1 MFLGRKRPHNSN
13 SITQT
18 AIVDTKSQLKEKR
31 SKEVM
36 DIFMQQTELTPIE
49 NNLPTATV
57 RHDADMS
64 SYNTSTLF
72 KHTED
77 IQLIWSLAIALTQPD
92 QAVSVKKWMRNLVQ
106 PGLEN
111 QLKRSQ
117 ELHVN
122 DPFITTFVN
131 LTFGQTDAAS
141 ESAQAQNDFNLAMY
155 IIHSETKDTTQV
167 VQQQISDFKANGQWQ
182 TMTVFHKKCW
192 YAVAGDLGYVAADGF
207 AVTERVYW
215 QCALGMYIWFG
226 NRHGSFDLSRY
237 NKALDTRTGSNINQ
251 LKTAKHTAV
260 PDDRCL
266 WYQLLQWWIG
276 NESVANIAEWPLDL
290 VWLLTIYKQPN
301 TIDEKYALNWIEYL
315 ETQDMAELAIYA
327 TLFLKRPAEKLN
339 HILRECEWNNEAK
352 LINSYHIPSKQVYI
366 AKALNAH
373 DSWDYQREFECL
385 IQGGLKEQA
394 KMALLHFLL
403 PKTYDGNET
412 ALRASI
418 DFLSDIPDPDDD
430 IKTLLNTYKALLTKE
445 NMEHAG
451 QYIKELQQLQSKY
464 KSTHLHA
471 LLQALIEALKD
482 HM

>member
-1 MFLGRKRPHNSN
+1 
-13 SITQT
+13 
-18 AIVDTKSQLKEKR
+18 
-31 SKEVM
+31 M

-327 TLFLKRPAEKLN
+327 TLFLKR
-339 HILRECEWNNEAK
+339 
-352 LINSYHIPSKQVYI
+352 
-366 AKALNAH
+366 
-373 DSWDYQREFECL
+373 
-385 IQGGLKEQA
+385 
-394 KMALLHFLL
+394 
-403 PKTYDGNET
+403 
-412 ALRASI
+412 
-418 DFLSDIPDPDDD
+418 
-430 IKTLLNTYKALLTKE
+430 
-445 NMEHAG
+445 
-451 QYIKELQQLQSKY
+451 
-464 KSTHLHA
+464 
-471 LLQALIEALKD
+471 
-482 HM
+482 